1 MAKTLPALAGD
12 ASKGSAHE
20 GAIMI
25 RGKGVGY
32 VNLPN
37 FDEDIVIPPDAV
49 GLALDGDIVEIR
61 LTGKN
66 SQGRE
71 TGAVTKVS
79 SRAQSEYVGAV
90 IMHDNAVCFRPDNRR
105 IHTLFALPTTSPHAV
120 GMKVV
125 VKITK
130 WEDAG
135 ARPEAEIVET
145 IGRAGEHETE
155 MQAIIRGG
163 GFAVDFPEDVQK
175 AAEALFANK
184 EQIFADALKDPIRRD
199 YREVPTC
206 TIDPKN
212 AKDFDDAL
220 SLKTIDEHTFE
231 IGVHI
236 ADVSHYVRENDAI
249 DKEAQERGTSI
260 YLVDRVIPMLPEV
273 LSNDLCSLRPHEDRL
288 AFSAIFTMTRDGAVK
303 NAWYGQTVIH
313 SDRRFTYEDAQAV
326 LDAQAGDMHAELRTL
341 MDISRTLRAKRHAEG
356 AIAFDQPEVT
366 FELDERGKP
375 IDIKLKVRTETM
387 LMIEDFM
394 LLANQSVATYV
405 NELSKKTGAD
415 HAFVYRI
422 HDVPQQDKIEEL
434 GLFLKMLGYEFK
446 HERGLVHATTINK
459 LLKEIRG
466 TPEENLI
473 KTATI
478 RSMAKAVYS
487 TKNIGHF
494 GLAFQFYTHFT
505 SPIRR
510 YPDLMVHR
518 LIRKHL
524 DGTQISAPERARY
537 ERLAIQSSAREIDA
551 VDAERQS
558 IKYKQV
564 EYMLDKVGQVFEGV
578 ITGTSDWGFY
588 VEDTR
593 TKAEGL
599 VRMASM
605 KRDYFEHEKSQYRI
619 KGQKSAATYRLGDAV
634 KVRLTRANLEDRTLD
649 FEVV

>member
-1 MAKTLPALAGD
+1 
-12 ASKGSAHE
+12 
-20 GAIMI
+20 MI

-37 FDEDIVIPPDAV
+37 FEEDIMIPPDQV
-49 GLALDGDIVEIR
+49 GVALDGDIVEIA
-61 LTGKN
+61 LTGKTV
-66 SQGRE
+66 QGRE
-71 TGAVTKVS
+71 TGKIVQIL
-79 SRAQSEYVGAV
+79 SRARTEYIGAV
-90 IMHDNAVCFRPDNRR
+90 IMYDNTVCLRPDNRR
-105 IHTLFALPTTSPHAV
+105 IHTLFTLPKASVHAV

-125 VKITK
+125 AKIVR
-130 WEDAG
+130 WEDPA
-135 ARPEAEIVET
+135 ARPEAEITET

-163 GFAVDFPEDVQK
+163 GFAVDFPKDVAQ
-175 AAEALFANK
+175 AAEELFKNK
-184 EQIFADALKDPIRRD
+184 DKIFADAARDPKRRD
-199 YREVPTC
+199 YRAVPTC

-220 SLKTIDEHTFE
+220 SIKYLHDDAVE

-236 ADVSHYVRENDAI
+236 ADVAHYVEENSPI

-288 AFSAIFTMTRDGAVK
+288 AFSAIFTLKRDGSVTH
-303 NAWYGQTVIH
+303 AWYGRTLIH
-313 SDRRFTYEDAQAV
+313 SDRRFTYEDAQEV
-326 LDAQAGDMHAELRTL
+326 LDTGTGDMHAELATMMEL
-341 MDISRTLRAKRHAEG
+341 SRILRKKRHEEG
-356 AIAFDQPEVT
+356 AIAFDQPEVV

-375 IDIKLKVRTETM
+375 IDIHQKTRTETM

-405 NELSKKTGAD
+405 NDLAKKAGAD
-415 HAFVYRI
+415 KAFIYRI
-422 HDVPQQDKIEEL
+422 HDVPQSEKIEEL
-434 GLFLKMLGYEFK
+434 GLFLKMLGYELK
-446 HERGLVHATTINK
+446 HDRGLLHATSINK
-459 LLKEIRG
+459 LLKEVTG

-494 GLAFQFYTHFT
+494 GLAFTYYTHFT

-518 LIRKHL
+518 LLFKHL
-524 DGTQISAPERARY
+524 HGTPISAPEHAKY
-537 ERLAIQSSAREIDA
+537 ERLAIQSSAREMDA
-551 VDAERQS
+551 VDAERTS

-564 EYMLDKVGQVFEGV
+564 EYMQDKVGQVFDGV
-578 ITGTSDWGFY
+578 ITGTSDWGIY
-588 VEDTR
+588 VEE
-593 TKAEGL
+593 KNSKSEGL

-605 KRDYFEHEKSQYRI
+605 KKDFFEHQKEQYRI
-619 KGQKSAATYRLGDAV
+619 KGQRSQQTYRLGDAV
-634 KVRLTRANLEDRTLD
+634 KIKLTRASLEDRTLD
-649 FEVV
+649 FELV